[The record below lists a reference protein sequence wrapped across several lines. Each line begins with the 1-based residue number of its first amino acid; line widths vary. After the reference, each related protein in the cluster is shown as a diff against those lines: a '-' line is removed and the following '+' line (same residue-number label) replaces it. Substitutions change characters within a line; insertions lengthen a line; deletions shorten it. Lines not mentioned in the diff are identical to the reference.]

1 MKKLNYKS
9 VSIFIVLLI
18 MGMNI
23 SAQEARARHEILQS
37 IRIEKFDWVL
47 PDAMRDNGVDMWI
60 HVMQDGH
67 MDPLYMDL
75 GVSIRLTVED
85 TMCYV
90 IFTDKGKDGIERA
103 IVGAG
108 YDEIGNYDLWAAE
121 NDLGKFV
128 AERNPK
134 KIAVNM
140 SEGVSV
146 ANGMSYVGYKRL
158 TERIGKK
165 YSDRLV
171 SSERVITDF
180 RTRRV
185 QTEIITFGRL
195 AETQRRLMEKNMRS
209 IIPGKTTP
217 EDFGWSVED
226 QLIEMG
232 LQSGRMPQGPSWS
245 APSGRLS
252 DDVYTRGDL
261 IVWDWGM
268 KYLNFETDIKRY
280 AYILK
285 EGETDLPNGYKKVW
299 KAALDTREILRK
311 TIKVGYTA
319 GEMRT
324 LIIKTLEKNG
334 YVYTPS
340 DDVSSQYRDLTKKLG
355 DSEKIG
361 FTIDC
366 HTVGNSGNSEVAV
379 GPSMAPFRDSRVSY
393 KIHQNNLFAFE
404 FVVSVWDPE
413 TKQRI
418 SLNLEDNA
426 IVTEKGVEAL
436 YPRNEKIIIIR

>member
-1 MKKLNYKS
+1 MKKNIIKTALIIFVFAFGINLN
-9 VSIFIVLLI
+9 
-18 MGMNI
+18 
-23 SAQEARARHEILQS
+23 AQEARARHEILQS
-37 IRIEKFDWVL
+37 IRTEKFDWVL
-47 PDAMRDNGVDMWI
+47 PDAMRDNDVDMWI

-75 GVSIRLTVED
+75 GVSIRLTVLD

-90 IFTDKGKDGIERA
+90 IFTDKGDEGIERA
-103 IVGAG
+103 IIGAG
-108 YDEIGNYDLWAAE
+108 YDENDNYDLWAPE

-140 SEGVSV
+140 SEGISV
-146 ANGMSYVGYKRL
+146 ANGMSYIGYKRL

-165 YSDRLV
+165 YTDRLV

-185 QTEIITFGRL
+185 QLEIITFGRL

-232 LQSGRMPQGPSWS
+232 LQSGMMPQGPHWS
-245 APSGRLS
+245 APRGRLS

-261 IVWDWGM
+261 LVWDWGM

-285 EGETDLPNGYKKVW
+285 EGETDIPSGYKKVW
-299 KAALDTREILRK
+299 KTAMDTREILRK
-311 TIKVGYTA
+311 TIKVGFTA
-319 GEMRT
+319 GEMRNI
-324 LIIKTLEKNG
+324 IIKTLEDKG

-340 DDVSSQYRDLTKKLG
+340 DDHSSQYRDLVNKLG
-355 DSEKIG
+355 DSDKIG
-361 FTIDC
+361 FSFDC

-379 GPSMAPFRDSRVSY
+379 GPSMAPFRDARASY

-404 FVVSVWDPE
+404 FLVNVWDPE
-413 TKQRI
+413 TKRRI

-426 IVTEKGVEAL
+426 IITEKGVEAL